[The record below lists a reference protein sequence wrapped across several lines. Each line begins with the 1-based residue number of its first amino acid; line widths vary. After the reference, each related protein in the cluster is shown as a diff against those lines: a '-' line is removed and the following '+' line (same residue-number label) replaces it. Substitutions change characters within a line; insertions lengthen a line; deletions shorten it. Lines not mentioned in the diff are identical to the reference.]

1 MASNVLKTLMF
12 YALLLMVL
20 MQIFTHLNC
29 HYTVP
34 LKGLSYEIDLENVDK
49 S

>member
-1 MASNVLKTLMF
+1 MKNVSHEMYMTSK
-12 YALLLMVL
+12 
-20 MQIFTHLNC
+20 IFIITS
-29 HYTVP
+29 